1 MGDRQAAAGSMS
13 AQFLFL
19 AMLTVWALLIMVSCR
34 FIGSFVVRSVLALHR
49 DYVACYAVEL
59 FHSR

>member
-1 MGDRQAAAGSMS
+1 MS
-13 AQFLFL
+13 ARFLFL